1 MLNTNYTQR
10 SHQPNIEKELN
21 TKYIEV
27 KNTTALYVYQT
38 QNNMHNTKIPYSTQ
52 TKEKQ
57 KNSTPKQYQAQKKT
71 NNKSYKQ
78 HKQYTKH

>member
-52 TKEKQ
+52 
-57 KNSTPKQYQAQKKT
+57 QKKNRKIAHQ
-71 NNKSYKQ
+71 NN
-78 HKQYTKH
+78 TKHKKTSNKKL